1 MCSLFRNE
9 SSHPSSSVCVHMCC
23 SLIGRRDEVDVEGS
37 VLEEENNLECSVTY
51 GATTIL
57 AEKVHAFMGNLVHQY
72 LIRYHCSFG
81 RPVIIKQQ
89 PSRLSST
96 DARIHQV
103 S

>member
-37 VLEEENNLECSVTY
+37 VLDEDNNCVTY